1 MVGGNGSGGG
11 GMELELALEVVCLV
25 ASSEVDGV
33 VVPC

>member
-11 GMELELALEVVCLV
+11 GMELEVVCLV